1 MDNLVPNGTYLPKPR
16 HEPSIPPKNYRKK
29 KAISVFC
36 CLYFSYGFKC
46 PEILRARIT
55 VKGDI
60 YIMPLIEFLH
70 HGTEPKGDLQ
80 DFHLSYH
87 SSGEFH
93 WAKDG
98 THIQPLFGEADL
110 RKALELW
117 LKLKSP
123 PCLCFRKGKGLRE
136 EEILALIQHL
146 ARYLPLTID
155 VGEVAQSLK
164 GADFYRLVRRDL
176 RQVS

>member
-1 MDNLVPNGTYLPKPR
+1 MNKHAPKGINVPIARYAPR
-16 HEPSIPPKNYRKK
+16 IPPKNYNRR
-29 KAISVFC
+29 KAISLFC
-36 CLYFSYGFKC
+36 CISFSYGPRC
-46 PEILRARIT
+46 PEILRAKIT
-55 VKGDI
+55 KEGDI
-60 YIMPLIEFLH
+60 YTMPLIEFLH
-70 HGTEPKGDLQ
+70 QGAALKGQLQ

-93 WAKDG
+93 WTKDG
-98 THIQPLFGEADL
+98 THIEPLFGEADF

-117 LKLKSP
+117 LKFKSL

-146 ARYLPLTID
+146 VGYLPLTVD

-164 GADFYRLVRRDL
+164 GTNFYRLVRRDL
-176 RQVS
+176 QQVS

>member
-1 MDNLVPNGTYLPKPR
+1 MDKHTSKGANIPVPRYAPG
-16 HEPSIPPKNYRKK
+16 IPPKNYHRR
-29 KAISVFC
+29 KAISLFC
-36 CLYFSYGFKC
+36 CLSFSYGPRC

-55 VKGDI
+55 KEGDI
-60 YIMPLIEFLH
+60 YIIPLIEFLH
-70 HGTEPKGDLQ
+70 HRTELKGELQ

-87 SSGEFH
+87 LSGEFH

-110 RKALELW
+110 RKSLELW

-123 PCLCFRKGKGLRE
+123 PCLCFRKGKGLRQ

-155 VGEVAQSLK
+155 AGNVAQDLK
-164 GADFYRLVRRDL
+164 SANFYRLVQKDL
-176 RQVS
+176 R